1 MKKTLVLLFS
11 FWITLVGFSQ
21 TTFTDSDSHYVSE
34 GDWQCFPIM
43 VSEVGLIDDNYGLTQ
58 VCVKL
63 KAETDSDI
71 SMVLVAPDGTQV
83 LLTSNNGGSGD
94 NYYTTCFTMTAT
106 SNITTGTAPFDGD
119 FLPEGDLGLF
129 NNFQDANGK
138 WQLCILDENSNGDD
152 VTLVEWA
159 LTFDEN
165 PSNHITRIMYS
176 CEDDN
181 AYFYDLA
188 GDNADYNPNET
199 HYWVICSENSMNI
212 ELNFEVWAVEDSTND
227 DRLTIWNSNV
237 LEDNFYYAIGD
248 GLNSLLHAT
257 VRADNP
263 TGCLTLRWFSDR
275 DDEVGEGW
283 KAKIAC
289 YIPCQKVEYV
299 WDESIPSSDT
309 NYIAACQGQEIT
321 FNAHGVYPEND
332 DAYHQK
338 DETSIFVWSFGDG
351 QQDTGTTV
359 HHAYIDQQGYNV
371 DLEVIDTIG
380 CRSHIYLEKRVMIS
394 KTPTFKGTYPG
405 EYPIEGAVCID
416 SCLRLMSET
425 QTFGWMNTSTTDD
438 HEKIIIDTVLLA
450 DATGGYYYSYLDVKG
465 FKPGDTV
472 ANGLQIDSILINM
485 EHSWVGDL
493 SVWIICP
500 NDSAALL
507 FDGNAYDGGS
517 NTYLGIPGDDDG
529 NADLAG
535 EGWDYV
541 FSMSANVNF
550 EEAPET
556 DDKVTTIDGEQENYS
571 IQAGIY
577 HPDYNL
583 DNLIGCPFN
592 GTWTIKIQDDQTGDD
607 GYLFKWG
614 LWFNDT
620 LYDNNWGYRMSVV
633 DSLWS
638 GSDDLYYP
646 EDASRTV
653 ACPQA
658 EGENIYTYTITD
670 QFGCSYDTTL
680 QVVRTDLKLVIDTII
695 LASCG
700 EEDGKIEISVSGGS
714 GNYTIEWSNG
724 DTGPV
729 AESLS
734 AGEYF
739 VQVKDADIACEVI
752 QFFYV
757 NNIDAPTVSLEKID
771 LVCYNQP
778 TGSAIAH
785 ISEGTPS
792 YTVEWSTESNDTII
806 SNLSAGIYS
815 ITVTDASNCIMMQSV
830 EITQPM
836 AMRMTFDITNAFC
849 NKDNGKAEISISG
862 GSGDYLIEWF
872 NGDIGSLADSLSAGI
887 HAVYV
892 KDNSSGCI
900 DSSLFNVSKT
910 DMLTVSIEKNDLL
923 CYEDETG
930 SAIAHILGGYPP
942 YFIEWSTESNNTI
955 ISNLSVGI
963 YSLTVSDT
971 ADCTISQ
978 SVEIT
983 QPESIEA
990 NFNIIN
996 SICSHENGAVFGDV
1010 SGGTLPYTY
1019 HWNIDSITANITNL
1033 LAGSYTL
1040 SVEDKNHCKQSFV
1053 VDVSNEGSIEV
1064 IVDSIHS
1071 AGCGEEG
1078 GVFVSVSGGT
1088 EDYSYVWSNGEEI
1101 QDLDGFASGDYQLK
1115 VTDGSCIYIL
1125 NTNIPYIYPPEQS
1138 ICIVTVDTA
1147 TVTNSII
1154 WERGDD
1160 HLVGYYN
1167 IYREDD
1173 ASEFILIA
1181 SVDADELTEYKDT
1194 TADPS
1199 KDSWRYKIATADTCG
1214 NESALSSSHK
1224 TIYLEMVEEAD
1235 GSFKLNWDNYEGIDY
1250 TMVSIYRKLNED
1262 WELLDELTSDIH
1274 SYTDT
1279 PPAEEEV
1286 WYIVIVDVEATCTP
1300 TAREIRATGELYS
1313 QFMSNIVGRGSDT
1326 NIGDIFNNHQNDIQI
1341 YPNPTQGQITVQG
1354 QDIVRVEISAVNGQ
1368 KIKEIQSTAN
1378 YFNIDIKNEAKGLY
1392 FVKVTTKQGVVLQK
1406 IILE

>member
-21 TTFTDSDSHYVSE
+21 TTFTDVDAHDIEE
-34 GDWQCFPIM
+34 GDWHCFPIT
-43 VSEVGLIDDNYGLTQ
+43 VSGVGTIDDNYGFTQ

-63 KAETDSDI
+63 EAETDGDI

-83 LLTSNNGGSGD
+83 FLTSNNGGSGD

-138 WQLCILDENSNGDD
+138 WLLCIRDENSNGDD

-188 GDNADYNPNET
+188 GSNADYNPNET
-199 HYWVICSENSMNI
+199 YYWVICSENSMNI
-212 ELNFEVWAVEDSTND
+212 ELNFELWAVEDSTND
-227 DRLTIWNSNV
+227 DRLTIWNSDT
-237 LEDNFYYAIGD
+237 LGDDNFYYAAGD
-248 GLNSLLHAT
+248 GMNSLLHAT

-263 TGCLTLRWFSDR
+263 TGCLTLRWLSDS
-275 DDEVGEGW
+275 DDDVGEGW
-283 KAKIAC
+283 KAKISC
-289 YIPCQKVEYV
+289 HIPCQKVEYV

-359 HHAYIDQQGYNV
+359 HHAYIDQQGYNI
-371 DLEVIDTIG
+371 DLEVIDTMG
-380 CRSHIYLEKRVMIS
+380 CRSHIYLGKRVMIS
-394 KTPTFKGTYPG
+394 KTPTFRGTYPG
-405 EYPIEGAVCID
+405 EYPTEDAVCVD
-416 SCLRLMSET
+416 SCLQLVSET

-493 SVWIICP
+493 SVWLVCP

-507 FDGNAYDGGS
+507 FDGNAYDGGP

-535 EGWDYV
+535 EGWNYV
-541 FSMSANVNF
+541 FSMSANVDF

-556 DDKVTTIDGEQENYS
+556 DDKVTTIDGKQEGYS

-620 LYDNNWGYRMSVV
+620 LYDNNWGYSMSVV

-757 NNIDAPTVSLEKID
+757 NNIDAPTVSLEKTD

-830 EITQPM
+830 EITQP
-836 AMRMTFDITNAFC
+836 
-849 NKDNGKAEISISG
+849 
-862 GSGDYLIEWF
+862 
-872 NGDIGSLADSLSAGI
+872 
-887 HAVYV
+887 
-892 KDNSSGCI
+892 
-900 DSSLFNVSKT
+900 
-910 DMLTVSIEKNDLL
+910 
-923 CYEDETG
+923 
-930 SAIAHILGGYPP
+930 
-942 YFIEWSTESNNTI
+942 
-955 ISNLSVGI
+955 SVI
-963 YSLTVSDT
+963 QVD
-971 ADCTISQ
+971 
-978 SVEIT
+978 
-983 QPESIEA
+983 
-990 NFNIIN
+990 FNIIN
-996 SICSHENGAVFGDV
+996 SICGHENGAVSGNV

-1064 IVDSIHS
+1064 IVDSIHTAACS
-1071 AGCGEEG
+1071 EEG

-1160 HLVGYYN
+1160 HLIDYYN

-1194 TADPS
+1194 TADPG
-1199 KDSWRYKIATADTCG
+1199 KNSWRYKIATADTCG
-1214 NESALSSSHK
+1214 NESILSSSHK

-1286 WYIVIVDVEATCTP
+1286 WYIVIVDVETTCTP
-1300 TAREIRATGELYS
+1300 TVREMRATRELYS
-1313 QFMSNIVGRGSDT
+1313 HFMSNIVGRESDT
-1326 NIGDIFNNHQNDIQI
+1326 NIGDVFNNHQNDIQI
-1341 YPNPTQGQITVQG
+1341 YPNPTQGRIIVKG
-1354 QDIVRVEISAVNGQ
+1354 QDIVRVEISTVNGQ
-1368 KIKEIQSTAN
+1368 KIREVQSYGNT
-1378 YFNIDIKNEAKGLY
+1378 FDIDIAKEAKGLY